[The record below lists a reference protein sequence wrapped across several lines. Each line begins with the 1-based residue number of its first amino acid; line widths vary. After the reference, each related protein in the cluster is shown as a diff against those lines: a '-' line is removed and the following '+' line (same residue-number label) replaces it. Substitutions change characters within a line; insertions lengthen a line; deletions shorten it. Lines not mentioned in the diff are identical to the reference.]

1 MSSRVRWSRLS
12 VVACATALIVP
23 LAAPQL
29 AAGDAPPPVPSAAA
43 TVGHPCNRQAVT
55 SCLLPYPSN
64 QFMVRDRTAATGYRL
79 DVPPD
84 ILSADV
90 LGQFGPGVS
99 TDVAYGS
106 ADGFSVLTP
115 VIFELPDAADPDSLP
130 EDGGDVVRVV
140 DLDTGE
146 RVPIRVEI
154 SADAARLGAEHR
166 VLMAWPQDRYQY
178 ASRYLA
184 VVTDQLKT
192 SAGVSIRP
200 APGIQPLTALSRADR
215 VRVNR
220 LALQSHATQPDID
233 WAHVISA
240 TSFVTR
246 SEANA
251 SGSVDEMASIVR
263 AEDHPI
269 RNLVV
274 NAPTIYGGAQLLTGQ
289 VSVTDFR
296 DADGVIPQTG
306 PFTHSPHWIDFIMTL
321 PDHPVT
327 GAGAPVVIYGHG
339 ISVTKETMLTVSS
352 INAAK
357 GLATAAIDIPNHGSR
372 NGEGG
377 YLLQIANPHDF
388 GRLASMPL
396 QGELDNLS
404 LLMAITSHFSTIDTF
419 PHDWWT
425 TTYGDG
431 VPDLDT
437 SHVLY
442 EGTSMGGFL
451 GAEFAA
457 LAPEIDGAFVQVA
470 GTGIIDT
477 LFHSLLWPL
486 FTGVEPFGATP
497 GDAHAL
503 VATAGQLLD
512 RGDNVYF
519 LDRLR
524 AQGTPFYLVYAD
536 DDGVVPNTSSERM
549 IRQLGLPIVGTQ
561 YHSVPRTTALDAMP
575 ANGTGATQIPTDYLD
590 SNFAQPLLTH
600 VSFADPLPTAL
611 LGQWLDQRIVA
622 MQPAG

>member
-1 MSSRVRWSRLS
+1 MPSRVRWWRLI
-12 VVACATALIVP
+12 VAGWATALIVP

-29 AAGDAPPPVPSAAA
+29 AAGDAAPPVPSAAA
-43 TVGHPCNRQAVT
+43 TVNHPCNRQAVS

-64 QFMVRDRTAATGYRL
+64 QFMVRNQSSATGYRL

-115 VIFELPDAADPDSLP
+115 VIFELPDAADPESLP

-200 APGIQPLTALSRADR
+200 APGIQPSTAVTRADR
-215 VRVNR
+215 VRINR
-220 LALQSHATQPDID
+220 MALQSHAIQPDID
-233 WAHVISA
+233 WSHVISA

-251 SGSVDEMASIVR
+251 SGSVDAMAAIVR

-306 PFTHSPHWIDFIMTL
+306 PFAHAAHWIDFIMTL
-321 PDHPVT
+321 PDHPAT
-327 GAGAPVVIYGHG
+327 SAGAPVVIYGHG
-339 ISVTKETMLTVSS
+339 ISVTKETMFTVSS
-352 INAAK
+352 LNAAK

-377 YLLQIANPHDF
+377 YLLAIANPQDF

-404 LLMAITSHFSTIDTF
+404 LLMAIKSHFATIDTF

-431 VPDLDT
+431 VADLDT

-524 AQGTPFYLVYAD
+524 EHATPFYLVYAD

-549 IRQLGLPIVGTQ
+549 IRLLGLPIVGTQ
-561 YHSVPRTTALDAMP
+561 HHSVPRTTALATMP
-575 ANGTGATQIPTDYLD
+575 TNGTGATQIPTDYLD

-611 LGQWLDQRIVA
+611 LGQWLDQRIVS
-622 MQPAG
+622 MRPAG